1 MVRSPNNLRQ
11 SMREKLLSTDTTEP
25 AHGGG
30 RPHVNAR
37 ELQETQETRRRNPP
51 VSKERLQTVLA
62 EAREQTRTLLAPLNG
77 EDLTAQHSTLMSP
90 LVWDLAHIGWYE
102 EYWLLR
108 KLGANTPAR
117 SGFDEI
123 YDAFSNPREDRPK
136 LPLLEPAA
144 AWRYC
149 DDVRTSVLEHLD
161 GLDLDADNPLLG
173 NAFVYGLVA
182 QHELQH
188 NETMLQTLQLRTQPY
203 PLGIEAPNAPS
214 NESRPLQ
221 GEAIFEGGHAEIGS
235 NHLWSYDNERPITRV
250 ATEPYAIDLA
260 PVTNATFEAFVADA
274 GYDTQSLWTSEGW
287 RYITSEG
294 ISAPLGWEQ
303 DTSFSGW
310 TRRRLGNLESLPAEQ
325 PVQHVSWYE
334 ADACARWLGKRLPTE
349 TEWEIAASWDP
360 ARQQATEYPW
370 GDAFEPDRANVGRR
384 TLRPAAAGS
393 LPAGAS
399 ALGCHHM
406 TGDVWEWTASDFLA
420 YPNFE
425 AFPYKEYS
433 EVFFGPDHKVLRG
446 GSWATSPAIARTSF
460 RNWDY
465 PIRRQLFVGFRCA
478 RTL

>member
-1 MVRSPNNLRQ
+1 MVRSPNNSRHSIQ
-11 SMREKLLSTDTTEP
+11 EKLLSTDTTEP
-25 AHGGG
+25 ADG
-30 RPHVNAR
+30 RGRANVNAR
-37 ELQETQETRRRNPP
+37 ELQEVRSGNLH
-51 VSKERLQTVLA
+51 VSKARLQAVLA
-62 EAREQTRTLLAPLNG
+62 EAREQTRTLLAPLNTA
-77 EDLTAQHSTLMSP
+77 DLTAQHSTLMSP

-108 KLGANTPAR
+108 KLGASTAAR
-117 SGFDEI
+117 GGFDEI
-123 YDAFSNPREDRPK
+123 YDAFSNPREDRPN

-149 DDVRTSVLEHLD
+149 DDVRANVLEHLD
-161 GLDLDADNPLLG
+161 GLDLDAGNPLLG

-188 NETMLQTLQLRTQPY
+188 NETMLQTLQLRTRPY
-203 PLGIEAPNAPS
+203 PLDTEAPNAPS
-214 NESRPLQ
+214 DESRPLQ
-221 GEAIFEGGHAEIGS
+221 GEAIFEGGDAEIGS
-235 NHLWSYDNERPITRV
+235 EHMWSYDNERPIARV
-250 ATEPYAIDLA
+250 ATGPFAIDLA
-260 PVTNATFEAFVADA
+260 PVTNATVEAFIADA

-287 RYITSEG
+287 SYITSEA
-294 ISAPLGWEQ
+294 ISAPLGWER
-303 DTSFSGW
+303 DGVKSW
-310 TRRRLGNLESLPAEQ
+310 TRRRLGNLESLPAEE

-360 ARQQATEYPW
+360 PRQQATEYPW
-370 GDAFEPDRANVGRR
+370 GDVFEPDRANVGRKS
-384 TLRPAAAGS
+384 LGPATVGS
-393 LPAGAS
+393 LPSGAS

-406 TGDVWEWTASDFLA
+406 AGDVWEWTASDFLA

-425 AFPYKEYS
+425 AFPYEEYS

-478 RTL
+478 RSL